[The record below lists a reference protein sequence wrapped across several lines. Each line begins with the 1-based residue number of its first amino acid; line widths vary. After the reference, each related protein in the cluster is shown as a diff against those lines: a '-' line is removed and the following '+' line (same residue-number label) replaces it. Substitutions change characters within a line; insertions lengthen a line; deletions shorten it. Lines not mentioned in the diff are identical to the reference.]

1 MKLTTKQRK
10 YLSIL
15 CHGSHLLSFAIV
27 GLNYAVFLFLSFG
40 LPILIL
46 LLIKDDIVR
55 QNAKEAINFQINLC
69 LFSLFSLILIV
80 VLQSLSLI
88 LLGFTLFAVFILSLL
103 FGFLIL
109 LISLFFPIIVIV
121 NVIKNPSQVY
131 RYGLKKYI

>member
-1 MKLTTKQRK
+1 M
-10 YLSIL
+10 
-15 CHGSHLLSFAIV
+15 
-27 GLNYAVFLFLSFG
+27 NYAVFLFLSFG